1 MPEHLSWHNL
11 QQTIIKRRHSEP
23 RNISNAATAFVNMA
37 KNSPVGEDMMQAVPA
52 EKSGVKREAYDDL
65 SVEALAYSVFKFAIS
80 KETNMF
86 RVSDLYRPDEEHGA
100 YKEFRI
106 SKDILLR
113 KLRALTADKD
123 RVLTADLSMGLEH
136 ITIRDDLSILDLLA
150 LFA

>member
-1 MPEHLSWHNL
+1 
-11 QQTIIKRRHSEP
+11 
-23 RNISNAATAFVNMA
+23 MA

-86 RVSDLYRPDEEHGA
+86 RVSDLYRPEEEHGA